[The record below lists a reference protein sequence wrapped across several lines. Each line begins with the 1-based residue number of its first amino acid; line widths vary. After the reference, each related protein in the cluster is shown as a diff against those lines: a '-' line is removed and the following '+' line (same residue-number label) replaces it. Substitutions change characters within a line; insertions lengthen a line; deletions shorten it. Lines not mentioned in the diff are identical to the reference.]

1 MKGLAAILAPKEG
14 KPSPF
19 GKEPKSDPM
28 MPVAEE
34 AEEAGSEV
42 EFAKL
47 ASEAIA
53 AGDHDAAA
61 DALVSL
67 VKACKGYGEDEE

>member
-1 MKGLAAILAPKEG
+1 MKGLALVLGAPKG
-14 KPSPF
+14 GSKPP
-19 GKEPKSDPM
+19 GEPKSAPSM
-28 MPVAEE
+28 AAAEE
-34 AEEAGSEV
+34 DSGGSEK
-42 EFAKL
+42 EFARI

-67 VKACKGYGEDEE
+67 VKACKGYGEEE